1 MQHERPFFP
10 PIMTVSAVVSIALL
24 LGIFMFSFALGR
36 RYTVAMSILFEVGLS
51 VVTEWWADG
60 WIPTPEPDAVVS
72 FIALKPFMY
81 SPPPS
86 CTVHASLT

>member
-1 MQHERPFFP
+1 VQHKRPLFH
-10 PIMTVSAVVSIALL
+10 PITTVSAVVSIAVL

-36 RYTVAMSILFEVGLS
+36 GYAVLTILLSEVDLS
-51 VVTEWWADG
+51 VVTEWWSDG

-72 FIALKPFMY
+72 LIALRPFVY

-86 CTVHASLT
+86 CTVHTSLT